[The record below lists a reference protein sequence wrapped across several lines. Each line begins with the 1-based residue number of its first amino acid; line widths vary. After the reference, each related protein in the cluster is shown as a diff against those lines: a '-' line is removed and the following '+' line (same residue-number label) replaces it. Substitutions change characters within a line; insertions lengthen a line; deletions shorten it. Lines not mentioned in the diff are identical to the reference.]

1 MEDLQKIIQETR
13 QDEINPIFD
22 VVMLRSPQSI
32 EVNFLSYY
40 NSGSFEMDW
49 RSFWLTQHMV
59 E

>member
-40 NSGSFEMDW
+40 ISGSFEMDW